1 MALEGNRIA
10 APEGA
15 SAECGPVNLEYLMLY
30 SARQLRTGSERQLR
44 AVSAGRL
51 RTVSPRRI
59 RVVAAGQLRTVSA
72 QVRPAV
78 VSAKAAKAATAPN
91 GERRYDL
98 YDATKSKKMRACLAL
113 GLTQPRIGRKTDR

>member
-1 MALEGNRIA
+1 MF
-10 APEGA
+10 
-15 SAECGPVNLEYLMLY
+15 Y
-30 SARQLRTGSERQLR
+30 SARQLRTGSERQIR

-59 RVVAAGQLRTVSA
+59 RVVAAGIRTVSA
-72 QVRPAV
+72 QVPPAV
-78 VSAKAAKAATAPN
+78 VSAKAAPAPD

-113 GLTQPRIGRKTDR
+113 GLTQPRIGGP